1 MMPVF
6 VLSQVT
12 GVNPCDIHNRT
23 CTMQSFSRCLASLIL
38 ATAALA
44 NASAAQPAGESDPA
58 WWKQKGEVALRKA
71 RSWSIGSPERARNVI
86 LFVGDGMG
94 VSTVT
99 AARILEGQLRGERG
113 EENSLSFEQFPHLAL
128 SKTYTVNQ
136 QVSDS
141 APTMSAMITGVK
153 TLDGVLSVAGDI
165 VAAEPS
171 ADKVAAAAQ
180 ETLLEL
186 AEKAGLSTG
195 VVSTAR
201 ITHATPGAT
210 YAHTAARDWEAD
222 SDRPAGA
229 TVPDIASQLI
239 DRFGKGG
246 IGDGIEVVLGGGR
259 AKFLPATAKDPEDK
273 GATGAR
279 KDGRNL
285 VKEWQRKFRG
295 QFVFDQK
302 GFEAADPARVT
313 HLLGLFERSHM
324 EFEADRKQDT
334 AGEPSLAEMT
344 TKAIRILSRNPKGYF
359 LMVEA
364 GRIDHGHHAGNAYR
378 ALTDA
383 IALSDA
389 VRAALAETAPEETLL
404 VVTADHSHSFTIAGY
419 AKRGNPILGKVVEVG
434 QTEPATAEDGL
445 PYTTAGYANGRGFH
459 ANAPGESV
467 YALPARTG
475 RIPDI
480 ATTDTTHPNYH
491 QEALIPLE
499 AETHGG
505 EDVPVFALGPASQLV
520 YGVQEESYI
529 FYVMRHA
536 LAL

>member
-1 MMPVF
+1 MEWWLD
-6 VLSQVT
+6 VLRSAETREPTVKIA
-12 GVNPCDIHNRT
+12 PL
-23 CTMQSFSRCLASLIL
+23 CLLPLLLVAC
-38 ATAALA
+38 ATA
-44 NASAAQPAGESDPA
+44 ESPRPPPTSDADPA
-58 WWKQKGEVALRKA
+58 WWKQQGEIALRKA
-71 RSWSIGSPERARNVI
+71 RSWSPGTPERARNVI

-113 EENSLSFEQFPHLAL
+113 EENVLSFEEFPHLAL

-141 APTMSAMITGVK
+141 APTMSAIMTGVK
-153 TLDGVLSVAGDI
+153 TLDGVLSVAGNI
-165 VAAEPS
+165 SAAEPS
-171 ADKVAAAAQ
+171 AAKVEAAAQ
-180 ETLLEL
+180 QTLLEL
-186 AEKAGLSTG
+186 AEQAGLSTG
-195 VVSTAR
+195 IVSTAR

-229 TVPDIASQLI
+229 TVPDIASQLV
-239 DRFGKGG
+239 DRFGTGG
-246 IGDGIEVVLGGGR
+246 IGDGLEVVMGGGR
-259 AKFLPATAKDPEDK
+259 GKFLPASASDPEDK

-279 KDGRNL
+279 ADGRNL
-285 VKEWQRKFRG
+285 VEEWQRKFGG
-295 QFVFDQK
+295 QFVYDRK
-302 GFEAADPARVT
+302 GFDAIRPESNTRV
-313 HLLGLFERSHM
+313 LGLFERSHM
-324 EFEADRKQDT
+324 EFEADRSQDT

-344 TKAIRILSRNPKGYF
+344 TKAISILSRNPKGYF

-389 VRAALAETAPEETLL
+389 VRAALTQITPGETLI

-434 QTEPATAEDGL
+434 KTTPAMAEDGL

-459 ANAPGESV
+459 ADVPGEDV
-467 YALPARTG
+467 YELPARTG
-475 RIPDI
+475 RIPEI
-480 ATTDTTHPNYH
+480 ATTDTTQPNYH

-505 EDVPVFALGPASQLV
+505 EDVPVYAAGPGSHLV
-520 YGVQEESYI
+520 HGVQEQSYL
-529 FYVMRHA
+529 FHVMRAA
-536 LAL
+536 LGL

>member
-1 MMPVF
+1 MEWRLDVRDRPANG
-6 VLSQVT
+6 VT
-12 GVNPCDIHNRT
+12 TVKTALC
-23 CTMQSFSRCLASLIL
+23 CA
-38 ATAALA
+38 AALLLA
-44 NASAAQPAGESDPA
+44 ASAIAESPLPPPSSDADPA
-58 WWKQKGEVALRKA
+58 WWKQQGEIALRKA
-71 RSWSIGSPERARNVI
+71 RSWFPGGPERARNVI
-86 LFVGDGMG
+86 IFVGDGMG

-141 APTMSAMITGVK
+141 APTMSAMMTGVK
-153 TLDGVLSVAGDI
+153 TLDGVLSVAGNI
-165 VAAEPS
+165 TAQEPS
-171 ADKVAAAAQ
+171 AQKVVAAAQ

-186 AEKAGLSTG
+186 AEKAGLATG
-195 VVSTAR
+195 IVSTAR

-210 YAHTAARDWEAD
+210 YSHTAARDWEAD
-222 SDRPAGA
+222 TDRPAGA
-229 TVPDIASQLI
+229 TVPDIASQLV

-259 AKFLPATAKDPEDK
+259 AKFLPRSATDPEDSGAK
-273 GATGAR
+273 GARG
-279 KDGRNL
+279 DGRNL
-285 VKEWQRKFRG
+285 VKEWQRKFGG

-302 GFEAADPARVT
+302 GFDAIDPDRTT

-334 AGEPSLAEMT
+334 AGEPSLAQMT
-344 TKAIRILSRNPKGYF
+344 TKAISILSRNPKGFF

-389 VRAALAETAPEETLL
+389 VRAALQEITPGETLV

-434 QTEPATAEDGL
+434 ETAPAKAEDGL

-459 ANAPGESV
+459 ADVPGEGV
-467 YALPARTG
+467 YELPARTG
-475 RIPDI
+475 RVPEI
-480 ATTDTTHPNYH
+480 ATTDTTHPDYH

-505 EDVPVFALGPASQLV
+505 EDVPVFAVGPGAQLV
-520 YGVQEESYI
+520 YGVQEQSYL
-529 FYVMRHA
+529 FYVMRAA
-536 LAL
+536 LGL